1 MIRTA
6 SELCPHCDCENEFQW
21 DTEVDGF
28 KAYCPHCGNIMMLCD
43 LCLHAPITDEY
54 IGGCDYCEKTD
65 SCKHIPPRIPN
76 KEE

>member
-6 SELCPHCDCENEFQW
+6 SELCPHCNYENEFQW

-43 LCLHAPITDEY
+43 LCLHDPITDEY